1 MLYNYKINEKTG
13 TTDSFKSTLITDRN
27 WIPTKHNTMTLSINC
42 SADAKLK
49 ALSIIETYLKL
60 NKKVR
65 IILKLF
71 KNMLSISVML
81 YLTAL

>member
-1 MLYNYKINEKTG
+1 MFRHVSDLYMLSNDKLNETKWNNY
-13 TTDSFKSTLITDRN
+13 DSYKSTLITDRN

-60 NKKVR
+60 NKK
-65 IILKLF
+65 
-71 KNMLSISVML
+71 S
-81 YLTAL
+81 